1 MIQKIDV
8 QESFATP
15 VKPKQPI
22 PWRRL
27 AIGTMFV
34 LLGLAAASIGVSLI
48 SYRLTHYIVENG
60 LINGRTTELRS
71 PIDGNVKAFYA
82 RPGVSVRSGQVLAR
96 IGVDPS
102 PQQEQIRLQIER
114 TQEDQKQQQNQFQ
127 QERLQIEGE
136 LQTNLSQLESAQQTL
151 AILRSQLLDLNQQYN
166 SLGKVN
172 VQLAGKEVAQT
183 SAALEAA
190 KAKATAARLDYERY
204 AQLVKDG
211 IVPQQKVDQLRFA
224 WLSATAEVQQAQANL
239 TAAKDSLQAFQTGVT
254 LNNNSTSL
262 LDQRTKLMQLIQTQ
276 TVLVTTLKTQVDNS
290 RERLKQTQAFKPSSI
305 LQPVSTTRRYLAR
318 QDHEVVASTGGIVYK
333 TDREAG
339 EQINR
344 TESILTML
352 DCNELW
358 VEAVVPANEVSN
370 LQMQKPVSVE
380 IAGYPEIIAGEI
392 DLIQPISGQ
401 GIAQQLPST
410 QAQALSPSV
419 PPNLAGQPLARVTVR
434 IPPPPQY
441 SQSNQ
446 FCGVGQLTR
455 LTFQKKPFSLPNWQS
470 LGLGNFR
477 LPGQS

>member
-1 MIQKIDV
+1 MVDKVDV
-8 QESFATP
+8 KGSVAAP
-15 VKPKQPI
+15 VEEKKPI
-22 PWRRL
+22 PWQRL
-27 AIGTMFV
+27 AVGTMFV
-34 LLGLAAASIGVSLI
+34 LLGLGAAGIGVSLI
-48 SYRLTHYIVENG
+48 SYRLTHYIVEAG
-60 LINGRTTELRS
+60 LINGRTTQLRS

-102 PQQEQIRLQIER
+102 PQQEQVRLQIEGI
-114 TQEDQKQQQNQFQ
+114 QEEQKQQQNRFQ

-136 LQTNLSQLESAQQTL
+136 IQGNLSQLGSAQQTL
-151 AILRSQLLDLNQQYN
+151 EILRSQLVDVDRQYN

-172 VQLAGKEVAQT
+172 VQLANKEVAQT
-183 SAALEAA
+183 KAALEAA

-224 WLSATAEVQQAQANL
+224 WLSANAEVQQAQASL
-239 TAAKDSLQAFQTGVT
+239 VAARDSFQAFQSGVT
-254 LNNNSTSL
+254 MSNNTTSL

-276 TVLVTTLKTQVDNS
+276 MVLVNTLKTQLDTA
-290 RERLKQTQAFKPSSI
+290 RERLKQTKAFKPNPI
-305 LQPVSTTRRYLAR
+305 LQPVSTAKRYLAR
-318 QDHEVVASTGGIVYK
+318 QDHEVAAPFAGIVYK
-333 TDREAG
+333 TDREPG

-344 TESILTML
+344 TEPILTML

-358 VEAVVPANEVSN
+358 VEAVVPSSEVSS
-370 LQMQKPVSVE
+370 LQIQKPVSVQ
-380 IAGYPEIIAGEI
+380 IAGYPETIAGEI
-392 DLIQPISGQ
+392 DLIQPVSGQ

-441 SQSNQ
+441 TQSNQ

-455 LTFQKKPFSLPNWQS
+455 LTFQKKPLNLPGLQS
-470 LGLGNFR
+470 LGLSNFR

>member
-1 MIQKIDV
+1 MVDKVDV
-8 QESFATP
+8 KGSVAAP
-15 VKPKQPI
+15 VEEKKPI

-27 AIGTMFV
+27 AVGTMFV
-34 LLGLAAASIGVSLI
+34 LLGLAAAGVGVSLI
-48 SYRLTHYIVENG
+48 SYRMTHYIVESG
-60 LINGRTTELRS
+60 LINGRTTQLRS

-114 TQEDQKQQQNQFQ
+114 TQQDQKQQQNAFQ
-127 QERLQIEGE
+127 QQRLQIEGE
-136 LQTNLSQLESAQQTL
+136 VQTNLTQLTSAQQTL
-151 AILRSQLLDLNQQYN
+151 EILKSQLLDINRQYN
-166 SLGKVN
+166 SVGKVN
-172 VQLAGKEVAQT
+172 VQLANKEVAQAK
-183 SAALEAA
+183 AALDAA
-190 KAKATAARLDYERY
+190 NAKTTAARLDYERY
-204 AQLVKDG
+204 AQLLKNG

-224 WLSATAEVQQAQANL
+224 WESAKAEVQQAQANL
-239 TAAKDSLQAFQTGVT
+239 NAAKDSLRAFQTGVT
-254 LNNNSTSL
+254 INNNTTSI

-276 TVLVTTLKTQVDNS
+276 TVLVNTLKTQLDS
-290 RERLKQTQAFKPSSI
+290 ARERLKQTQAFKPNSI
-305 LQPVSTTRRYLAR
+305 LQPVSTTKRYLAR
-318 QDHEVVASTGGIVYK
+318 QDYEVAAPFAGIVYK
-333 TDREAG
+333 TDREPG

-344 TESILTML
+344 TEAILTML

-358 VEAVVPANEVSN
+358 VEAVVPASEVSS
-370 LQMQKPVSVE
+370 LQIQKPVSVQ
-380 IAGYPEIIAGEI
+380 IAGYPETIAGEI
-392 DLIQPISGQ
+392 DLIQPVSGQ

-441 SQSNQ
+441 TQSNQ

-455 LTFQKKPFSLPNWQS
+455 LTFQKKPVDLPSWQS
-470 LGLGNFR
+470 LGLSNFR

>member
-1 MIQKIDV
+1 MVDKVDV
-8 QESFATP
+8 KRSVAAP
-15 VKPKQPI
+15 VEEKKPI
-22 PWRRL
+22 PWQRL
-27 AIGTMFV
+27 AVGTMFV
-34 LLGLAAASIGVSLI
+34 LLGLGAAGIGVSLI
-48 SYRLTHYIVENG
+48 SYRLSHYIVEAG
-60 LINGRTTELRS
+60 LINGRTTQLRS

-114 TQEDQKQQQNQFQ
+114 TQQDQKLQQNQFQ
-127 QERLQIEGE
+127 QQRLQIEGE
-136 LQTNLSQLESAQQTL
+136 IQTNLTQLTSAQQTL
-151 AILRSQLLDLNQQYN
+151 DILRSQLLDINRQYN

-172 VQLAGKEVAQT
+172 VQLANKEVEQAK
-183 SAALEAA
+183 AALQAA
-190 KAKATAARLDYERY
+190 NAKTTAARLDYERY

-224 WLSATAEVQQAQANL
+224 WESAKAEVQQEQANL
-239 TAAKDSLQAFQTGVT
+239 NATKDSLRAFQTGVT
-254 LNNNSTSL
+254 MNNNVTSI

-276 TVLVTTLKTQVDNS
+276 TVLVNTLKTQLDGA
-290 RERLKQTQAFKPSSI
+290 RERLKQTQAFKPNTI
-305 LQPVSTTRRYLAR
+305 LQPVSTAKRYLAR
-318 QDHEVVASTGGIVYK
+318 QDYEVAAPFAGIVYK
-333 TDREAG
+333 TDREPG

-358 VEAVVPANEVSN
+358 VEAVVPASEVSS
-370 LQMQKPVSVE
+370 LQVQKPVSVQ
-380 IAGYPEIIAGEI
+380 IAGYPDTIAGEI
-392 DLIQPISGQ
+392 DLIQPVSGQ
-401 GIAQQLPST
+401 GIAQQLPTT
-410 QAQALSPSV
+410 QAQALSTSV

-441 SQSNQ
+441 TQSNQ

-455 LTFQKKPFSLPNWQS
+455 LTFQKKAVDLPSWQS
-470 LGLGNFR
+470 LGLSNFR